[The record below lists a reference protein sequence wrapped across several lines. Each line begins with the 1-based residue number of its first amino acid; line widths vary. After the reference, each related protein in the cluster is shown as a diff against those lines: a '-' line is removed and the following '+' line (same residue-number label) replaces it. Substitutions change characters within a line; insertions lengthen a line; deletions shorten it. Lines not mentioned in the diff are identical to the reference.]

1 MRDKKPWIVIGVM
14 CILLAIPYFTRSE
27 EASGVSAVIDEE
39 VKDDED
45 QDTDKEVVD
54 TTKIPKDALGIIEI
68 PSLKIRY
75 PIYEGATEAQLSIG
89 IGHLPETA
97 PLLEKGNCVCC
108 GHNGSRR
115 GLFFTTLSH
124 IRRDAKVKIITKD
137 QRSRTY
143 RVKSTKVVGSH
154 DASVRKKSKNEILK
168 LFTCA
173 YHGTRRFVAECVPD
187 EEEVAPTADP
197 DAGNM

>member
-1 MRDKKPWIVIGVM
+1 MRDRKPWVAIAVIA
-14 CILLAIPYFTRSE
+14 ILLVIPYIMRKIGSTDE
-27 EASGVSAVIDEE
+27 ISAIGREE
-39 VKDDED
+39 VNADDTD

-54 TTKIPKDALGIIEI
+54 TTKMLKEALGIIEI
-68 PSLKIRY
+68 PSLNIKY

-97 PLLEKGNCVCC
+97 GLLEKGNCVCC

-124 IRRDAKVKIITKD
+124 IRRDAEVKITTKD
-137 QRSRTY
+137 LRKRTY
-143 RVKSTKVVGSH
+143 RVKNTKVVGPT
-154 DASVRKKSKNEILK
+154 DPTVRQKRKNEILK

-173 YHGTRRFVAECVPD
+173 YHGTRRFVAECVPIN
-187 EEEVAPTADP
+187 EESEEKHYEV
-197 DAGNM
+197 